1 VWFSAVVV
9 FLLTGQPCFFGAEAR
24 GPFFPV
30 ICIFLLLY
38 LFPSRERRRM
48 YLWIGVFRV
57 CFIPTELLFRESALL
72 ADVPR
77 PSSFRNTI
85 STRLAACSVSVR
97 NDQER
102 RGKPC
107 PRA

>member
-48 YLWIGVFRV
+48 YLWIGVFSR
-57 CFIPTELLFRESALL
+57 LLHPHRAP
-72 ADVPR
+72 VPR
-77 PSSFRNTI
+77 KCSFGRCPEAFVIQEYYFN
-85 STRLAACSVSVR
+85 AVGSVFGVGS
-97 NDQER
+97 
-102 RGKPC
+102 
-107 PRA
+107 